1 MLFFFT
7 ICFNRVI
14 NIGICVVVCECVCIC
29 LKSCERVWMSV
40 FFCFG
45 FCYSQVQCEF
55 HISTAYF
62 RYISTAQLPFILCW
76 LCIKKLPIE
85 SFHQR
90 RRNQRKVYAVGMW
103 ERRKKC
109 TRALLQLSFLQTTGG
124 LSVWLSND
132 WSCCYLTFRLRVSV
146 FF

>member
-1 MLFFFT
+1 MYKVNNMLFFFT

-14 NIGICVVVCECVCIC
+14 NIGICVVVCECVCMC

-103 ERRKKC
+103 ERRKMHTC
-109 TRALLQLSFLQTTGG
+109 IVAVILLANNWRSFG
-124 LSVWLSND
+124 V
-132 WSCCYLTFRLRVSV
+132 VV
-146 FF
+146 